1 VNESLVRAGSPCH
14 VPLATVMGE
23 SALGGEEVDRV
34 GAVMFMAPR
43 VTRESDSDQLVTE
56 AATFDAVTAE
66 ETNRFNKS
74 AVILSVLP
82 VVESWTQSF
91 VLAGLTVVD
100 SKILEA
106 QLHQRIVLV
115 GAGVPNQL
123 PSVDSMIAPT

>member
-1 VNESLVRAGSPCH
+1 
-14 VPLATVMGE
+14 MGE